1 MKIAASILAADFS
14 RLAEQIAL
22 AEQGGADWIHCDV
35 MDGHFVPN
43 ITMGPLIV
51 AAARKSTKLPIDVH
65 LMIEKPE
72 RFISAFRDA
81 GADSITVHVEACP
94 HLHRTVQQ
102 IFETGAKAG
111 VALNPAT
118 SLTAVEEILPEID
131 MLLIMTV
138 NPGFGAQKFIEASIP
153 KIKKARQM
161 ILSTGKSVAI
171 EVDGG
176 IDVETA
182 PRVVAAGAE
191 VLVAGNSIFGQAD
204 IVAACRAI
212 RSAALAG
219 R

>member
-43 ITMGPLIV
+43 ITMGPLIIE
-51 AAARKSTKLPIDVH
+51 AARKSTPLPIDVH

-72 RFISAFRDA
+72 NYISAFREA

-102 IFETGAKAG
+102 ILETGTKAG

-131 MLLIMTV
+131 LLLIMTV

-161 ILSTGKSVAI
+161 ILATGKKVAI

-182 PRVVAAGAE
+182 PRVLASGAE
-191 VLVAGNSIFGQAD
+191 VLVAGNSIFGKPNV
-204 IVAACRAI
+204 VAACREL
-212 RSAALAG
+212 RNSVK
-219 R
+219 